1 MKNKMKVE
9 VWSDIM
15 CPFCYIGKR
24 RFETALKSFEDNDQ
38 IELVWKSYQLA
49 PDLKT
54 QPNKSIHEFLAE
66 HKGTSIDEATGM
78 NNQISQMA
86 AQVGLTFDYDNMVVA
101 NSFNAHQFAHFAK
114 QFDKQNEAEELLFQ
128 AHFTDGKNIDDIAV
142 LVALG
147 AALDLDTAAL
157 KKALENNSYSD
168 NVKEDIVEAQ
178 QIGVRGVPF
187 FVFNR
192 KYAASGAQSE
202 DVFLQ
207 TIEKSFQEWK
217 EAQVENPIEVID
229 GQSCTPDGNCE

>member
-1 MKNKMKVE
+1 MKNKMKIE

-24 RFETALKSFEDNDQ
+24 RFETALNNFDNKDQ

-49 PDLKT
+49 PDLDT
-54 QPNKSIHEFLAE
+54 QPDKSIHQFLAE
-66 HKGTSIDEATGM
+66 HKGISLDEAKDM

-86 AQVGLTFDYDNMVVA
+86 TQVGLTFDYDNMVVA
-101 NSFNAHQFAHFAK
+101 NSFNAHRFAHFAK
-114 QFDKQNEAEELLFQ
+114 QFGKQNDAEELLFRS
-128 AHFTDGKNIDDIAV
+128 HFTDGKNIDDFSV
-142 LVALG
+142 LIDLG
-147 AALDLDTAAL
+147 KELDLDTEAL
-157 KKALENNSYSD
+157 KKALENDSFSD
-168 NVKEDIVEAQ
+168 NVKEDIIEAQ

>member
-1 MKNKMKVE
+1 MKNKMKIE

-24 RFETALKSFEDNDQ
+24 RFETALNNFDNKDQ

-49 PDLKT
+49 PDLDT
-54 QPNKSIHEFLAE
+54 QPDKSIHQFLAE
-66 HKGTSIDEATGM
+66 HKGISLDEAKDM

-86 AQVGLTFDYDNMVVA
+86 TQVGLAFDYDNMVVA
-101 NSFNAHQFAHFAK
+101 NSFNAHRFAHFAK
-114 QFDKQNEAEELLFQ
+114 QFGKQNDAEELLFRS
-128 AHFTDGKNIDDIAV
+128 HFTDGKNIDDFSV
-142 LVALG
+142 LIGLAKE
-147 AALDLDTAAL
+147 LDLDIEAL
-157 KKALENNSYSD
+157 KKALEDDSFSD
-168 NVKEDIVEAQ
+168 NVKEDIIEAQ

>member
-86 AQVGLTFDYDNMVVA
+86 AQVGLTFDYDNMVR
-101 NSFNAHQFAHFAK
+101 S
-114 QFDKQNEAEELLFQ
+114 EEHTSELQ
-128 AHFTDGKNIDDIAV
+128 SRPH
-142 LVALG
+142 LV
-147 AALDLDTAAL
+147 
-157 KKALENNSYSD
+157 
-168 NVKEDIVEAQ
+168 
-178 QIGVRGVPF
+178 
-187 FVFNR
+187 
-192 KYAASGAQSE
+192 
-202 DVFLQ
+202 
-207 TIEKSFQEWK
+207 
-217 EAQVENPIEVID
+217 
-229 GQSCTPDGNCE
+229 